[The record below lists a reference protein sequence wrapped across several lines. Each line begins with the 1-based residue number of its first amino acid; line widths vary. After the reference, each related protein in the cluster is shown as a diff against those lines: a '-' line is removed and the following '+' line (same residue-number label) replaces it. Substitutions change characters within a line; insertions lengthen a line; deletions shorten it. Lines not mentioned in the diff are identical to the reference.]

1 MRQPPPR
8 RLFSSTSVL
17 LAPLALALL
26 APAAALA
33 EPVKYDFIEGFAAG
47 DGDVFGGGLRG
58 SLDFAEAGGSGLYL
72 HGSLIEA
79 SGEEN
84 DSDVSRRGFDL
95 GVGYRHAIGDFWA
108 VEGELAFRDDDI
120 KRRGLGR
127 ATVFEDD
134 ASGARLSAGVRGS
147 VSERVEIRALAGVFD
162 AGDRGRELVG
172 EVGAHVLVSQ
182 NVGITTDVLFDDVGE
197 VLRIG
202 VRVRF

>member
-1 MRQPPPR
+1 MPKPC
-8 RLFSSTSVL
+8 V
-17 LAPLALALL
+17 LAPLVLALL
-26 APAAALA
+26 APSAVLA
-33 EPVKYDFIEGFAAG
+33 EPLKYDFIEGFAAG
-47 DGDVFGGGLRG
+47 DGDVLGGGLRG
-58 SLDFAEAGGSGLYL
+58 SLDFAEAGGSGFYL
-72 HGSLIEA
+72 HGNVIDA
-79 SGEEN
+79 SGEDN

-108 VEGELAFRDDDI
+108 VEGELTFRDDDI
-120 KRRGLGR
+120 KRRGLGSP
-127 ATVFEDD
+127 AVFEDD
-134 ASGARLSAGVRGS
+134 ASGARLSVGIRGS
-147 VSERVEIRALAGVFD
+147 VSERVEIRAIAGAFD